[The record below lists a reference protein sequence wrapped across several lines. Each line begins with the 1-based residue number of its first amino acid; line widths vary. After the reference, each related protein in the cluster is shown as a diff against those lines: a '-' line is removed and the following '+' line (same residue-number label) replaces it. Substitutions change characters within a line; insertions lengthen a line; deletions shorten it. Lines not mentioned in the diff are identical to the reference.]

1 MEFELLKNKFTKD
14 QCRQL
19 NPLVLA
25 YVGDAVYEMF
35 IRIYLVSENNDMSAH
50 KLHVNAISY
59 VKAQSQSNYILDL
72 ISNLN
77 EEEQWI
83 FKRGRN
89 AKSATSPKNADII
102 DYRNATGFEALIGY
116 LYLTEQLDRVNYIFR
131 EIIKLK
137 NKKMN
142 NEV

>member
-1 MEFELLKNKFTKD
+1 MEFELLENKFTKD

-35 IRIYLVSENNDMSAH
+35 VRIYLVSENNDMSAH

-59 VKAQSQSNYILDL
+59 VKAQAQSNFILAIVD
-72 ISNLN
+72 SLN

-89 AKSATSPKNADII
+89 AKSPTSPKNGDII
-102 DYRNATGFEALIGY
+102 EYRNATGLEALIGY
-116 LYLTEQLDRVNYIFR
+116 LYLTEQLDRLNYIFK
-131 EIIKLK
+131 EIIDLK
-137 NKKMN
+137 HK
-142 NEV
+142 